1 MNTGE
6 MANRKPMNYEV
17 VFLTHGDVL
26 DIAVERSIAYLGDS
40 ELEARYPNHTHFVG
54 VDSPHY
60 ARLATKALLQG
71 HSVVIVYPDGH
82 ELLIDPE
89 PTGGARI
96 EARDTSGRPIAA

>member
-1 MNTGE
+1 
-6 MANRKPMNYEV
+6 MANRKAMNYEV
-17 VFLTHGDVL
+17 VFLTQGDVL
-26 DIAVERSIAYLGDS
+26 DFAVERSIAYLGDS
-40 ELEARYPNHTHFVG
+40 KLEARYPNHTHFVG

-71 HSVVIVYPDGH
+71 HPVVIVYPDGH